1 MNVKPFSQDVSAL
14 AYGGSGIA
22 LVAILTL
29 LAYHI
34 VEVRIS
40 ISSRQHEDLLPT
52 YYGRVGVFKGLNRP
66 LIAKELLDLRRSG
79 VVAKMFF
86 AFVLPLLF
94 LSFTAWF
101 VNYGLSVPVGFNAVF
116 YAAMVGFIGVMMYS
130 WLNNVDL
137 AEYYSYIPVTVP
149 QLIKTRIRV
158 FLLLTLGVSAFFVVA
173 ISFLNG
179 ETRLLWL
186 ALIVMF
192 VTSVYMVVMTAYL
205 TGLKTNTFLFD
216 TSVLARFS
224 VMSFLP
230 DVCLT
235 DLSFSL
241 LGSWVAAVL
250 GIALILGSMSVATLI
265 LYRGIDS
272 KWERV
277 SFGG

>member
-1 MNVKPFSQDVSAL
+1 M
-14 AYGGSGIA
+14 
-22 LVAILTL
+22 
-29 LAYHI
+29 
-34 VEVRIS
+34 
-40 ISSRQHEDLLPT
+40 
-52 YYGRVGVFKGLNRP
+52 
-66 LIAKELLDLRRSG
+66 
-79 VVAKMFF
+79 
-86 AFVLPLLF
+86 
-94 LSFTAWF
+94 
-101 VNYGLSVPVGFNAVF
+101 
-116 YAAMVGFIGVMMYS
+116 
-130 WLNNVDL
+130 
-137 AEYYSYIPVTVP
+137 TVP

-235 DLSFSL
+235 ILSFSL